1 MSIDITTQIAGMEL
15 SNCLYNAS
23 GVNCITRDELVTLA
37 TSKTGAIQ
45 SKSCTVKPRYGNPL
59 PRYYENDMCTI
70 NSSGLPN
77 MGYDFYYNI
86 ADELQT
92 YNKPYIIS
100 VSGLTHQDNITIIET
115 LSFTNAISA
124 IELNLSCPNI
134 VGKPQTGYDFE
145 SMDELLRKLFEN
157 IDFHPLKNKLG
168 LKLPPYFDISH
179 YNKAAEVINS
189 YKIDFLTCINS
200 IGNGLVI
207 NPDTDSVSIKP
218 KNGFGGIGGQC
229 IKPTALAN
237 VRKFYELTNC
247 DIVGCGGV
255 KDGRDVY
262 EHILCGAKAVQIGSQ
277 FKREG
282 IEVFDRLSKELM
294 AIMYDKGYSCI
305 EDFRGKL
312 NYL

>member
-45 SKSCTVKPRYGNPL
+45 SKSCTLKPRDGNPL

-77 MGYDFYYNI
+77 MGYNFYYNI
-86 ADELQT
+86 ADELRI

-100 VSGLTHQDNITIIET
+100 VSGLTHKNNINIIET

-145 SMDELLRKLFEN
+145 SMDELLRKL
-157 IDFHPLKNKLG
+157 LR
-168 LKLPPYFDISH
+168 Y
-179 YNKAAEVINS
+179 
-189 YKIDFLTCINS
+189 T
-200 IGNGLVI
+200 
-207 NPDTDSVSIKP
+207 
-218 KNGFGGIGGQC
+218 GIC
-229 IKPTALAN
+229 A
-237 VRKFYELTNC
+237 
-247 DIVGCGGV
+247 
-255 KDGRDVY
+255 
-262 EHILCGAKAVQIGSQ
+262 
-277 FKREG
+277 
-282 IEVFDRLSKELM
+282 M
-294 AIMYDKGYSCI
+294 
-305 EDFRGKL
+305 
-312 NYL
+312 